1 MIRKQRNLLEAK
13 MKNALVK
20 CFEEIKRLA
29 PCFSFIV
36 KSLVVK
42 MKIDTQRMITS
53 QIQPDTF
60 FTKQCCRLY
69 F

>member
-1 MIRKQRNLLEAK
+1 MIRKQRNLLKAK

-29 PCFSFIV
+29 LCFSFIV

-42 MKIDTQRMITS
+42 MKIDAQRMITS

-60 FTKQCCRLY
+60 ITKQCCRLY

>member
-20 CFEEIKRLA
+20 CFQEIKSLA

-36 KSLVVK
+36 KYLVVK
-42 MKIDTQRMITS
+42 TKIDRE
-53 QIQPDTF
+53 
-60 FTKQCCRLY
+60 
-69 F
+69 